1 MKRESGAAHPR
12 WRRSNQHATFT
23 SCLQE
28 VQFLHPDLNM
38 MHPDLRRLDLNLLLV
53 FDALYRHRSVAAAAH
68 ELALSPSALSH
79 ALARLRDAIG
89 DALFVRLGNE
99 MQPTVRADDIATWAG
114 DALDAMSKGLA
125 RARRFDP
132 AQSDRTF
139 VFAATDYTAF
149 AVLPAFLARIQHVAP
164 RLRIRVVHSDRKI
177 SVDALAAGRID
188 FALGYHEETAAD
200 APGIEDF
207 DWFSDDYVVIASA
220 AHPEIRRRLTLDQYL
235 AARHV
240 VVTPWNE
247 SRGVVD
253 YVLDRLGVAR
263 HVAVQLPTVL
273 AAPFVIAESALLMT
287 VPNRAAQALRHA
299 APIRIFPAPFE
310 IPRYTVKIYSHAK
323 HARTDAHRW
332 IRAQLLDARPS
343 PD

>member
-1 MKRESGAAHPR
+1 MRRGPR
-12 WRRSNQHATFT
+12 NYAWRRSDPHATLPAQ
-23 SCLQE
+23 LQE
-28 VQFLHPDLNM
+28 VQFLHPDMNM
-38 MHPDLRRLDLNLLLV
+38 MHPDLRRLDLNLLLA

-68 ELALSPSALSH
+68 ELAMSPSALSH

-114 DALDAMSKGLA
+114 DALDTMSKGLA

-139 VFAATDYTAF
+139 VFAASDYTAF
-149 AVLPAFLARIQHVAP
+149 AVLPALLARIERVAP
-164 RLRIRVVHSDRKI
+164 RLRIRVVHSERKI
-177 SVDALAAGRID
+177 SIDELAAGRID
-188 FALGYHEETAAD
+188 FALGYHEESTAD
-200 APGIEDF
+200 SPGIEDF

-220 AHPEIRRRLTLDQYL
+220 AHPDIRRRLTLDQYL

-253 YVLDRLGVAR
+253 YVLDRLGLAR
-263 HVAVQLPTVL
+263 QVAVQLPSVL
-273 AAPFVIAESALLMT
+273 AAPFAIAESTLLMT

-310 IPRYTVKIYSHAK
+310 IPRYTVKVYSHAK

-332 IRAQLLDARPS
+332 IRAQLLDARPAQ
-343 PD
+343 D

>member
-1 MKRESGAAHPR
+1 
-12 WRRSNQHATFT
+12 
-23 SCLQE
+23 
-28 VQFLHPDLNM
+28 
-38 MHPDLRRLDLNLLLV
+38 
-53 FDALYRHRSVAAAAH
+53 
-68 ELALSPSALSH
+68 
-79 ALARLRDAIG
+79 
-89 DALFVRLGNE
+89 
-99 MQPTVRADDIATWAG
+99 MQPTVRADDIATCRRRARH
-114 DALDAMSKGLA
+114 DVEAA

-149 AVLPAFLARIQHVAP
+149 AVLPAFRPHPACRAA
-164 RLRIRVVHSDRKI
+164 LRIRVVHSDRKI
-177 SVDALAAGRID
+177 SVDELAAGRID
-188 FALGYHEETAAD
+188 FALGYHEESAAD

-220 AHPEIRRRLTLDQYL
+220 THPEIRRRLTLDL
-235 AARHV
+235 ARGRH

-253 YVLDRLGVAR
+253 QLGLGAR
-263 HVAVQLPTVL
+263 QVPTVL

-299 APIRIFPAPFE
+299 APIRLFPAPFE
-310 IPRYTVKIYSHAK
+310 IPRYTVKVYSHAK

-332 IRAQLLDARPS
+332 IRAQLLDARPAAA
-343 PD
+343 

>member
-1 MKRESGAAHPR
+1 
-12 WRRSNQHATFT
+12 
-23 SCLQE
+23 
-28 VQFLHPDLNM
+28 M

-68 ELALSPSALSH
+68 ELAMSPSALSH

-99 MQPTVRADDIATWAG
+99 MQPTVRADDIAAWAG
-114 DALDAMSKGLA
+114 DALDTMSKGLA

-139 VFAATDYTAF
+139 VFAASDYTAF
-149 AVLPAFLARIQHVAP
+149 AVLPAFLARIERVAP

-177 SVDALAAGRID
+177 SVDELAAGRID
-188 FALGYHEETAAD
+188 FALGYHEESTTD

-220 AHPEIRRRLTLDQYL
+220 RHPDLHRRLTLDQYL

-253 YVLDRLGVAR
+253 YVLDRLGVER
-263 HVAVQLPTVL
+263 QVAVQLPSVL
-273 AAPFVIAESALLMT
+273 AAPFVIAESSLLMT

-310 IPRYTVKIYSHAK
+310 IPRYTVKVYSHAK

-332 IRAQLLDARPS
+332 IRAQLLDARPA
-343 PD
+343 PG

>member
-1 MKRESGAAHPR
+1 M
-12 WRRSNQHATFT
+12 
-23 SCLQE
+23 
-28 VQFLHPDLNM
+28 
-38 MHPDLRRLDLNLLLV
+38 
-53 FDALYRHRSVAAAAH
+53 
-68 ELALSPSALSH
+68 
-79 ALARLRDAIG
+79 
-89 DALFVRLGNE
+89 
-99 MQPTVRADDIATWAG
+99 
-114 DALDAMSKGLA
+114 
-125 RARRFDP
+125 
-132 AQSDRTF
+132 
-139 VFAATDYTAF
+139 FAATDYTAF

-177 SVDALAAGRID
+177 SVDELAAGRID
-188 FALGYHEETAAD
+188 FALGYHEESAAD

-220 AHPEIRRRLTLDQYL
+220 AHPDIRRRLTLDQYL
-235 AARHV
+235 TARHV

-253 YVLDRLGVAR
+253 HVLDRLGLAR
-263 HVAVQLPTVL
+263 QVAVQLPTVL

-310 IPRYTVKIYSHAK
+310 IPRYTVKVYSHAK

-332 IRAQLLDARPS
+332 IRTQLLEARPE
-343 PD
+343 PA

>member
-1 MKRESGAAHPR
+1 MAL
-12 WRRSNQHATFT
+12 
-23 SCLQE
+23 LQE
-28 VQFLHPDLNM
+28 VQFLHQNM
-38 MHPDLRRLDLNLLLV
+38 KTMHPDLSRLDLNLLLA
-53 FDALYRHRSVAAAAH
+53 FDALYRHRSVTAAAH
-68 ELALSPSALSH
+68 ELAMSPSALSH

-114 DALDAMSKGLA
+114 DALDTMSKGLA

-139 VFAATDYTAF
+139 VFAASDYTAF
-149 AVLPAFLARIQHVAP
+149 AVLPAFLARIERIAP
-164 RLRIRVVHSDRKI
+164 RLHIRVVHSERKI
-177 SVDALAAGRID
+177 AVDELAAGRID
-188 FALGYHEETAAD
+188 FALGYHEESTAD

-220 AHPEIRRRLTLDQYL
+220 RHPDIHRRLTLDQYL
-235 AARHV
+235 AARHA

-253 YVLDRLGVAR
+253 YVLDRLGVER
-263 HVAVQLPTVL
+263 QVAVQLPSVL
-273 AAPFVIAESALLMT
+273 AAPFVIAESSLLMT

-310 IPRYTVKIYSHAK
+310 IPRYTVKVYSHAK

-332 IRAQLLDARPS
+332 IRAQLLDARPA
-343 PD
+343 PG

>member
-1 MKRESGAAHPR
+1 M
-12 WRRSNQHATFT
+12 
-23 SCLQE
+23 
-28 VQFLHPDLNM
+28 QFFHSDLNA
-38 MHPDLRRLDLNLLLV
+38 MHHDLRRLDLNLLLV

-68 ELALSPSALSH
+68 ELAMSPSALSH

-114 DALDAMSKGLA
+114 AALDAMSKGLA

-132 AQSDRTF
+132 AHSDRTF

-149 AVLPAFLARIQHVAP
+149 AVLPAFVAQIQEAAP

-177 SVDALAAGRID
+177 AVDELAAGRID
-188 FALGYHEETAAD
+188 FALGYHEEAVAD

-220 AHPEIRRRLTLDQYL
+220 AHPTIRRRLTLDQYL

-247 SRGVVD
+247 SRGVID

-263 HVAVQLPTVL
+263 DVALQLPSVL
-273 AAPFVIAESALLMT
+273 AAPFVIAQSALLMT
-287 VPNRAAQALRHA
+287 VPNRAAQTLRHA
-299 APIRIFPAPFE
+299 AAIRLFPAPFE
-310 IPRYTVKIYSHAK
+310 IPRYTLKVYSHAK

-332 IRAQLLDARPS
+332 IRARLLDARPHA
-343 PD
+343 

>member
-1 MKRESGAAHPR
+1 M
-12 WRRSNQHATFT
+12 
-23 SCLQE
+23 
-28 VQFLHPDLNM
+28 QFLHPHLNI

-53 FDALYRHRSVAAAAH
+53 FDALYRHRSVAAAAN
-68 ELALSPSALSH
+68 ELAMSPSALSH
-79 ALARLRDAIG
+79 ALARLRTAIG

-132 AQSDRTF
+132 ARSERTF

-149 AVLPAFLARIQHVAP
+149 AVLPAFIARIQHVAP
-164 RLRIRVVHSDRKI
+164 QLRFRVVHSDRKI
-177 SVDALAAGRID
+177 STDELAAGRID
-188 FALGYHEETAAD
+188 FALGYHEEAAAD
-200 APGIEDF
+200 TPGIEEF
-207 DWFSDDYVVIASA
+207 DWFSDDYVVIASER
-220 AHPEIRRRLTLDQYL
+220 HPQVRRRLTLEQYL

-247 SRGVVD
+247 TRGVVD
-253 YVLDRLGVAR
+253 YVLDRLGFAR
-263 HVAVQLPTVL
+263 QVAVQLPSVL
-273 AAPFVIAESALLMT
+273 AAPFIIAESGLLMT

-310 IPRYTVKIYSHAK
+310 IPRYTLKVYSHAK

-332 IRAQLLDARPS
+332 IRARLLEARPDS
-343 PD
+343 AGVTGIG